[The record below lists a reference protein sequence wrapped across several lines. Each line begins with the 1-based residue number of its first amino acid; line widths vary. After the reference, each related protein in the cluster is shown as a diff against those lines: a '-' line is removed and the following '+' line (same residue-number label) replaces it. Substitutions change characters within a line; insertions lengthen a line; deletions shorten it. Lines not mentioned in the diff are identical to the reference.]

1 MLLSQTIKAVSS
13 ESRQVDPSRLVA
25 PSPGKLVRY
34 TVPDGGTL
42 SPDQPY
48 AEVEVCPSHLDQIGQ
63 VQPVHA
69 AGRLPTHPCANS
81 VTSMMAVEHVFKRS
95 GFLDARGR

>member
-1 MLLSQTIKAVSS
+1 MPSERPDPSLPQCNMKVVAASRRGPDCELLLLLVHRMPLSQTIKAVSS
-13 ESRQVDPSRLVA
+13 ASRQVDPSRLVA

-48 AEVEVCPSHLDQIGQ
+48 AEVEVCPSLIWI
-63 VQPVHA
+63 
-69 AGRLPTHPCANS
+69 R
-81 VTSMMAVEHVFKRS
+81 
-95 GFLDARGR
+95 